1 MAILRTIGWLLS
13 IVLATIPCYW
23 FLVHPKAEY
32 WRRKAGARFR
42 VLGPLWVAMW
52 VAAGLLTRPWR
63 HALLYDARWPWAP
76 AAFFLGTG
84 FYLYSR
90 AHLSFDQLIGRP
102 EVQGEGHEQ
111 RLVATGIHARVRHP
125 VYLGHFCELLG
136 WSIGTGLVV
145 VYALTAF
152 ALVTGAI
159 MIRMEERELEQRFGE
174 AYRDYKS
181 RVPLFPGFAGSA
193 ARVERNAHS

>member
-1 MAILRTIGWLLS
+1 VAILRTTGWLFSLVLS
-13 IVLATIPCYW
+13 TIPCYW
-23 FLVHPKAEY
+23 FLVHPRAEY
-32 WRRKAGARFR
+32 WRTKAGARFR

-52 VAAGLLTRPWR
+52 VATGLLTSPWR

-111 RLVATGIHARVRHP
+111 RLVLTGIHARVRHP

-136 WSIGTGLVV
+136 WSVGTGLVV

-159 MIRMEERELEQRFGE
+159 MIRMEERELEQRFGD

-181 RVPLFPGFAGSA
+181 RVPLLPGLAPSA